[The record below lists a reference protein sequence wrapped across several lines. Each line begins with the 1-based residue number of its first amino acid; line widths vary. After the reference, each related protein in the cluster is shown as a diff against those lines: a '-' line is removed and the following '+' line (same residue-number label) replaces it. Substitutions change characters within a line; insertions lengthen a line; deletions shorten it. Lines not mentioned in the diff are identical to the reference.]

1 MQRLSQPVS
10 LGTVVVLLMVAV
22 LLSTGTGAVL
32 TAFVIKGPGQGEP
45 GPPGP
50 RGERGPPGPQ
60 GKPGQA
66 DARSVFGALES
77 DPDRAARVVQDRLR
91 PSTAELQR
99 SVDRLRKQVAALCLT
114 FASRACPRAR

>member
-1 MQRLSQPVS
+1 MS
-10 LGTVVVLLMVAV
+10 LGTTVALVLVAV
-22 LLSTGTGAVL
+22 LLCTGASAAL

-66 DARSVFGALES
+66 DSRSVFAALQA
-77 DPDRAARVVQDRLR
+77 DPDRAARLVQDHLR
-91 PSTAELQR
+91 PSPAELQR
-99 SVDRLRKQVAALCLT
+99 SVNRLRRQLASICRS
-114 FASRACPRAR
+114 FAIRACPG